1 MEFIIFVGVVG
12 GIVISGVVGGIV
24 ILVLVLKLR
33 GRVQKLEQ
41 FIKSG
46 TTQRTTEPTYQPPPQ
61 QLGAQQSVSPG
72 SLFDY
77 IKQQLKQGTGKEEIK
92 NSLLAKGWQVSDVEK
107 AFNAIIAQAQAT
119 TPIVTAE
126 QTGPTLSGK
135 FVEWLKEDWL
145 LKLGA
150 LLLIIGFGWLTTYA
164 FLNNWIGPMGRIAI
178 GIVAG
183 ALFILLGYWRI
194 KNYITQGGIFLVLGS
209 TTILLTIFAARAVYD
224 FFTPLSALVV
234 MFLSTAFVALASV
247 KYNSRALSLLS
258 LTLAGITPLLTKAP
272 ATDHVGLFAYLF
284 VIILGAIWIVALT
297 GQRELTAA
305 SLIIISAYSAP
316 HLLSPSS
323 FPLVDIQTLLLFAY
337 AFAALFFLT
346 NTAGILKLKDK
357 EIVPDLVTAAG
368 NGLFLLT
375 WIVTAAQD
383 EWKSLI
389 IAAWMVVFAVGA
401 FLIFRITRRRAPF
414 YVYAGV
420 GIAMLAAA
428 TSAELKGATLTIAY
442 TIESGIIALIAY
454 TVLRDIKIAKRISLL
469 LIGPIILSISSI
481 TSRAWATSVIHKD
494 FFVLLVL
501 GLTLL
506 GLGAFFLRR
515 VKEIDDKEPQQLNA
529 ILLIV
534 GSAYAYILLW
544 LSLHAGLL
552 NDNTAVMISLVVYTI
567 IGLIAY
573 FYGLTNEKK
582 GLRLYGGAL
591 VGFVVGRLL
600 LVDVWRMELAGRI
613 VTFFLIGA
621 LLVSTAFLGRRKQ
634 NKAIS
639 DNN

>member
-1 MEFIIFVGVVG
+1 MEFLTFIG
-12 GIVISGVVGGIV
+12 GIVII
-24 ILVLVLKLR
+24 VLVLNLR

-41 FIKSG
+41 MIKSG
-46 TTQRTTEPTYQPPPQ
+46 VPQQTLTPSYQPPSQPSIPQ
-61 QLGAQQSVSPG
+61 SAIPG
-72 SLFDY
+72 TLLDY
-77 IKQQLKQGTGKEEIK
+77 IKQQLKSGVPREEIR
-92 NSLLAKGWQVSDVEK
+92 NSLAANGWQVSDIEK
-107 AFNAIIAQAQAT
+107 AFNSIISSAQISQPA
-119 TPIVTAE
+119 VVSV
-126 QTGPTLSGK
+126 QTWPTLSEK

-150 LLLIIGFGWLTTYA
+150 MLLLIGFGWLTTYA
-164 FLNNWIGPMGRIAI
+164 FLNNWIGPMGRIAL

-183 ALFILLGYWRI
+183 AAFILLGWWRI

-224 FFTPLSALVV
+224 FFTPFSALIV
-234 MFLSTAFVALASV
+234 MFLSTAFVALASI

-258 LTLAGITPLLTKAP
+258 LTLAGIAPLLTKAP
-272 ATDHVGLFAYLF
+272 TTDHIGLFAYLF
-284 VIILGAIWIVALT
+284 VVILGAIWIVALT

-346 NTAGILKLKDK
+346 NTAGILKLKGK
-357 EIVPDLVTAAG
+357 EIIHDLVTAAG
-368 NGLFLLT
+368 NGLFLLA
-375 WIVTAAQD
+375 WIMLAAQD

-401 FLIFRITRRRAPF
+401 FLIFRITQRREPF

-428 TSAELKGATLTIAY
+428 TSAELSGATLTIAY
-442 TIESGIIALIAY
+442 TIESGIIAFIAY
-454 TVLRDIKIAKRISLL
+454 TILRDIKIAERISLL
-469 LIGPIILSISSI
+469 LVGPVILSISSI

-494 FFVLLVL
+494 FFVLFIL

-515 VKEIDDKEPQQLNA
+515 VKEIEDKEPQQFNA
-529 ILLIV
+529 TLLIV
-534 GSAYAYILLW
+534 GSAYAYIILW
-544 LSLHAGLL
+544 LSLHAGLQ
-552 NDNTAVMISLVVYTI
+552 NDNTAVMISLVIYTT

-573 FYGLTNEKK
+573 FYGLTNEKR

-591 VGFVVGRLL
+591 VGFVVGRLF
-600 LVDVWRMELAGRI
+600 LVDIWRMELAGRI

-621 LLVSTAFLGRRKQ
+621 LLVSTAFLGRKKR
-634 NKAIS
+634 NKAIP
-639 DNN
+639 DNT

>member
-1 MEFIIFVGVVG
+1 MFI
-12 GIVISGVVGGIV
+12 GGIV
-24 ILVLVLKLR
+24 ILVLVLNLR
-33 GRVQKLEQ
+33 GRVRKLEQ

-46 TTQRTTEPTYQPPPQ
+46 AVQRTPEQSYQPPSQ
-61 QLGAQQSVSPG
+61 QSEAQQPATPG
-72 SLFDY
+72 SLLDY
-77 IKQQLKQGTGKEEIK
+77 IKQQLKQGAGKEEIK
-92 NSLLAKGWQVSDVEK
+92 KSLLANGWQTPDIEK
-107 AFNAIIAQAQAT
+107 AFNAIIAHAQAT
-119 TPIVTAE
+119 TPITAPE
-126 QTGPTLSGK
+126 QTGPTLSEK

-150 LLLIIGFGWLTTYA
+150 LLLLIGFGWLTTYA
-164 FLNNWIGPMGRIAI
+164 FLNNWIGPMGRIAL
-178 GIVAG
+178 GIIAG

-209 TTILLTIFAARAVYD
+209 TTILLTIFAARTVYD

-247 KYNSRALSLLS
+247 KYSSRALSLLS
-258 LTLAGITPLLTKAP
+258 LTLAGIAPLLTKSP
-272 ATDHVGLFAYLF
+272 ATDHVELFAYLF
-284 VIILGAIWIVALT
+284 VVILGAIWIVALT
-297 GQRELTAA
+297 RQRELTVA

-357 EIVPDLVTAAG
+357 EIVPDLVAAAG
-368 NGLFLLT
+368 NGLFLLA
-375 WIVTAAQD
+375 WIMAAAQD

-401 FLIFRITRRRAPF
+401 FLIFRITQRREPF

-420 GIAMLAAA
+420 GIAMLVAA
-428 TSAELKGATLTIAY
+428 TSAELNGATLTIAY

-454 TVLRDIKIAKRISLL
+454 TILRDIKIAERISLL
-469 LIGPIILSISSI
+469 LVGPAILSIGSI
-481 TSRAWATSVIHKD
+481 ASRAWATSVIHKD

-515 VKEIDDKEPQQLNA
+515 VKEIEDKEPQQLNA
-529 ILLIV
+529 TLLIV
-534 GSAYAYILLW
+534 GSAYAYVLLW

-573 FYGLTNEKK
+573 FYGLASEKK

-600 LVDVWRMELAGRI
+600 LVDVWRMELVGRI
-613 VTFFLIGA
+613 ITFFLIGA
-621 LLVSTAFLGRRKQ
+621 LLVSTAFLGKKRQ
-634 NKAIS
+634 NKKIF
-639 DNN
+639 NNN